1 MVLLLP
7 PQESNTPSALE
18 THCRYLYKN
27 RDMRAGAFHELM
39 VDRAVGG
46 ELKWAISRRRLG
58 RLEDSSR
65 SELETGR
72 RGSSSSSQQDPP
84 LHPRT
89 RIGAD
94 VGHRWGVHVLRFADI
109 GTRLM
114 LLDRGGGR
122 FARSAFGS
130 RRYTLA
136 IHNGPQRTFPDA
148 RCRVALGNS
157 SHLNLLGHM
166 VRADAITIMND

>member
-1 MVLLLP
+1 
-7 PQESNTPSALE
+7 
-18 THCRYLYKN
+18 
-27 RDMRAGAFHELM
+27 MRAGAFHELM
-39 VDRAVGG
+39 VDCAVGG
-46 ELKWAISRRRLG
+46 ELKWAIFRRRLG

-114 LLDRGGGR
+114 FLTGEEAGSHDLLSGRGVI
-122 FARSAFGS
+122 RSQLTMA
-130 RRYTLA
+130 
-136 IHNGPQRTFPDA
+136 QRTFPDA
-148 RCRVALGNS
+148 RVGLRSVTRPIEPTGQME
-157 SHLNLLGHM
+157 GQ
-166 VRADAITIMND
+166 TQ